1 MALLEKLQDIKI
13 IKDEIKNSIENK
25 GVDTTNAAFAD
36 YPELIESIQSGGGS
50 EDWRFSGVTYLFD
63 YLDNYDN
70 TLAFD
75 EIIKHFPEQ
84 PTSLKY
90 TFRSN
95 FSDPWITNEQFKKI
109 TELDLTQCKAL
120 NYAFQGL
127 GFELYG
133 KYDLYLPNCT
143 DMSSAFYMWKSNR
156 SGYTNPNGQVS
167 LDFHG
172 TTGKVAMFS
181 SCFGSNGSSYLSNF
195 GEILNINMDSCI
207 NCSSIVTYSNVT
219 RFTFAGSLGSLS
231 TSSSLTL
238 DLSSTKMDY
247 VGVLE
252 TFNTI
257 SENTSE
263 KTRTIR
269 VKSQIYD
276 VLTEDDF
283 AIATNK
289 GYTITSS

>member
-1 MALLEKLQDIKI
+1 MALIEKLQ
-13 IKDEIKNSIENK
+13 EIKTK
-25 GVDTTNAAFAD
+25 
-36 YPELIESIQSGGGS
+36 IESGAGGGGS
-50 EDWRFSGVTYLFD
+50 EDWKFSGVTYLFD

-70 TLAFD
+70 AFIFD
-75 EIIKHFPEQ
+75 DLIKHFPLK
-84 PTSLKY
+84 TKSLKY
-90 TFRSN
+90 TFRCDFN
-95 FSDPWITNEQFKKI
+95 KPWITNEQFRKI
-109 TELDLTQCKAL
+109 TQLDLSECTSL

-127 GFELYG
+127 GFNLYG
-133 KYDLYLPNCT
+133 EYDFNIPNCT
-143 DMSSAFYMWKSNR
+143 DMSNAFYMWKTNR
-156 SGYTNPNGQVS
+156 SGYLNPNGQVS

-172 TTGKVAMFS
+172 TTGKVTTFS
-181 SCFGSNGSSYLSNF
+181 NCFGSNGSSYLSNF
-195 GEILNINMDSCI
+195 GEILNINMDSCT

-219 RFTFAGSLGSLS
+219 RFTFDGSLGGLS
-231 TSSSLTL
+231 TSSSLIL

-257 SENTSE
+257 SENTSG

-283 AIATNK
+283 AIAINK